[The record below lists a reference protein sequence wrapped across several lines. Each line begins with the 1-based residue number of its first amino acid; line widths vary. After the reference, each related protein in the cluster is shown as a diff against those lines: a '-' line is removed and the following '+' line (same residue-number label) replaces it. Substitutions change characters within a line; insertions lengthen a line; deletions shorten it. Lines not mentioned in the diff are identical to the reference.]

1 MLSNSGSTSSRPRP
15 PPPPPPSLH
24 FEYVHYGVESLQDTL
39 SDLLPAHLHLPLS
52 LLLII
57 VLIGSLCTIA
67 ACRACYFIERNNTLM
82 KRSTSRLDI
91 DAMNENEGD
100 EAFETMESGG
110 TGNGNNVKAPLLSA
124 SSRRS
129 DSNGNSPKLSR
140 SSSSPTRSSPPRN
153 GSALEVSV
161 APGRLRRGLETR
173 ETHYSPSLIG

>member
-1 MLSNSGSTSSRPRP
+1 MMICCGCALVLLLISILALSVIYTHPLLLSSLLSSMISNSGSTSSRPRP

-124 SSRRS
+124 SSRR
-129 DSNGNSPKLSR
+129 
-140 SSSSPTRSSPPRN
+140 
-153 GSALEVSV
+153 
-161 APGRLRRGLETR
+161 
-173 ETHYSPSLIG
+173 